1 MYYYLVGAL
10 KRRLILELQDSFSR
24 HPIYR
29 KITPFIQN
37 RFSFS
42 ERPQFGIVVQGSSA
56 NKIQLDASN
65 FIGTV
70 QSHVMLA
77 RVGGELVFPLEWV
90 REDLACLRENGGV
103 MPTAPGVYYLEIL
116 SAPTNPSEEGSFIID
131 PLKTVTNEPVLRF
144 QTGLETTAQLQNVPL
159 DKTLRLYEN
168 RSFLLHAGV
177 DYELLDHGELRFLH
191 NFSSNSYVTADYR
204 YPTDSLGPFP
214 FKWNTA
220 DVRTLPGVV
229 MAFGKRAEAGQKT
242 AVVVYPSR
250 VEAAQAYGGKH
261 EVSFDLEIIARDTT
275 QIEEITDLVS
285 MYLWGE
291 KRPQLS
297 WEGIEIT
304 DVSMG
309 GESEEPID
317 ETGQLFQYMA
327 SMSIQMQ
334 ADWEI
339 HVPLAL
345 TISNVEPETTAVTA
359 SVFYDTLPLLV
370 GRNPD
375 FERIG

>member
-1 MYYYLVGAL
+1 MYYYLVGSL

-29 KITPFIQN
+29 KIVPFIQN
-37 RFSFS
+37 RFAFT

-56 NKIQLDASN
+56 NKVQLDASN

-77 RVGGELVFPLEWV
+77 RVAGDPVFPLEWV
-90 REDLACLRENGGV
+90 REDLACVRQNGDV

-116 SAPTNPSEEGSFIID
+116 KAPTNPSEDGAFIID
-131 PLKTVTNEPVLRF
+131 PLKTVSNEPILRF
-144 QTGLETTAQLQNVPL
+144 QTGFEEEAQLQNVPL

-168 RSFLLHAGV
+168 RSFLLQPGV
-177 DYELLDHGELRFLH
+177 DYATLDNGGVRFLH
-191 NFSSNSYVTADYR
+191 PFSSNSFITADYR
-204 YPTDSLGPFP
+204 YPTPSIGPVP
-214 FKWNTA
+214 FRWNTS
-220 DVRTLPGVV
+220 DTTTLPGVIL
-229 MAFGKRAEAGQKT
+229 AFGKRSETGQKT
-242 AVVVYPSR
+242 AVVVYQSR
-250 VEAAQAYGGKH
+250 VDAAQAYGGKH
-261 EVSFDLEIIARDTT
+261 EVSFDLEVIARDTT
-275 QIEEITDLVS
+275 QIEEIADLVN

-291 KRPQLS
+291 KRPVLS

-317 ETGQLFQYMA
+317 ETGQVFQYMA
-327 SMSIQMQ
+327 SMTVQLQ

-345 TISNVEPETTAVTA
+345 TISKVEPDAQPVTPA
-359 SVFYDTLPLLV
+359 VFYDTYPV
-370 GRNPD
+370 VAGRNPD
-375 FERIG
+375 YERIA

>member
-1 MYYYLVGAL
+1 MFYYLIGAL
-10 KRRLILELQDSFSR
+10 KRRLILELKDSFSR
-24 HPIYR
+24 HPVYR
-29 KITPFIQN
+29 KIVPFIQN
-37 RFSFS
+37 RFAFD

-70 QSHVMLA
+70 LSHVMLA
-77 RVGGELVFPLEWV
+77 KVAGAQVFPLEWV
-90 REDLACLRENGGV
+90 REDANCVRNGS

-116 SAPTNPSEEGSFIID
+116 SAPTTVGEVGSFIID
-131 PLKTVTNEPVLRF
+131 PLRTVTNEPVFRF
-144 QTGLETTAQLQNVPL
+144 TTGFEQEGQLQNVPL
-159 DKTLRLYEN
+159 NQTLRLYEN
-168 RSFLLHAGV
+168 RSFLLEAGR
-177 DYELLDHGELRFLH
+177 DYELLAQGSIKFLRPFGA
-191 NFSSNSYVTADYR
+191 NGYVTADYR
-204 YPTDSLGPFP
+204 YPVDSIGPVP

-220 DVRTLPGVV
+220 DTTTLPGVV
-229 MAFGKRAEAGQKT
+229 LAFGKRSEAGQKA
-242 AVVVYPSR
+242 AVVVYQQR
-250 VEAAQAYGGKH
+250 VDTAQAYGGKH
-261 EVSFDLEIIARDTT
+261 DVSFDLEILARDTT

-291 KRPQLS
+291 KRPILS

-317 ETGQLFQYMA
+317 ETGQEFQYMTT
-327 SMSIQMQ
+327 MTVQIQ

-345 TISNVEPETTAVTA
+345 TISNVEPQSQPVT
-359 SVFYDTLPLLV
+359 SQIFYDTFPV
-370 GRNPD
+370 VAGRNPD
-375 FERIG
+375 YERIG

>member
-1 MYYYLVGAL
+1 MYYYLIGAL

-29 KITPFIQN
+29 KIVPFIQN
-37 RFSFS
+37 RFSFT

-56 NKIQLDASN
+56 SKVQLDASN
-65 FIGTV
+65 FLGTV

-77 RVGGELVFPLEWV
+77 RVAGEPVFPLEWV
-90 REDLACLRENGGV
+90 REDLACLRHHENV
-103 MPTAPGVYYLEIL
+103 MPTEPGVYYMEIL
-116 SAPTNPSEEGSFIID
+116 TAPTNASEEGSFIID
-131 PLKTVTNEPVLRF
+131 PLKTVSNEPVIRF
-144 QTGLETTAQLQNVPL
+144 QTGFETTAQLQNVPL
-159 DKTLRLYEN
+159 DRTLRLYEN
-168 RSFLLHAGV
+168 RTFLLHAGV
-177 DYELLDHGELRFLH
+177 DYELGDRGDLTFLH
-191 NFSSNSYVTADYR
+191 PFGSNSYITGDYR
-204 YPTDSLGPFP
+204 YPTDSIGPLP
-214 FKWNTA
+214 FRWNTA
-220 DVRTLPGVV
+220 DVTTLPGVV

-242 AVVVYPSR
+242 AVVVYQSR
-250 VEAAQAYGGKH
+250 VDAAQAYGGKH
-261 EVSFDLEIIARDTT
+261 EVSFDLEVIARDTT

-291 KRPQLS
+291 KRPILS

-317 ETGQLFQYMA
+317 ETGQLFQYTTTMTV
-327 SMSIQMQ
+327 QMQ

-345 TISNVEPETTAVTA
+345 TISSVEPETQPVTP
-359 SVFYDTLPLLV
+359 SVFYDTFPV
-370 GRNPD
+370 VAGRNPD
-375 FERIG
+375 FERIA

>member
-29 KITPFIQN
+29 KIVPFIQN
-37 RFSFS
+37 RFAFS

-65 FIGTV
+65 FVGTV

-77 RVGGELVFPLEWV
+77 RVGGDPAFPLEWV
-90 REDLACLRENGGV
+90 REDLACVRHHDGV

-116 SAPTNPSEEGSFIID
+116 AAPTNASEEGSFIID
-131 PLKTVTNEPVLRF
+131 PLLTVTSEPVLRF
-144 QTGLETTAQLQNVPL
+144 QTGFEQEGQLQNIPL
-159 DKTLRLYEN
+159 EGTLRLYEN
-168 RSFLLHAGV
+168 RSFLLQAGV
-177 DYELLDHGELRFLH
+177 DYELGERGEIRFLH
-191 NFSSNSYVTADYR
+191 RFGSNSYVTADYR
-204 YPTDSLGPFP
+204 YPTESIGPMP
-214 FKWNTA
+214 FRWNMA
-220 DVRTLPGVV
+220 DVTTLPGVV
-229 MAFGKRAEAGQKT
+229 MAFGKRSEVGQKT
-242 AVVVYPSR
+242 AVVVYGSR
-250 VEAAQAYGGKH
+250 VDAAQAYGGKH
-261 EVSFDLEIIARDTT
+261 EVSFDLEVIARDTT

-285 MYLWGE
+285 MYIWGE
-291 KRPQLS
+291 KRPVLS

-317 ETGQLFQYMA
+317 ETGQSFQYMTT
-327 SMSIQMQ
+327 MTVQMQ

-345 TISNVEPETTAVTA
+345 TISRAEPNTRPVMS
-359 SVFYDTLPLLV
+359 SVFYETFPVVV

-375 FERIG
+375 YERIG

>member
-1 MYYYLVGAL
+1 M
-10 KRRLILELQDSFSR
+10 KRRLILELKDSFSR

-29 KITPFIQN
+29 KLVPFIQN
-37 RFSFS
+37 RFAFD

-65 FIGTV
+65 FIGAV

-77 RVGGELVFPLEWV
+77 KIGAESVFPLEWV
-90 REDLACLRENGGV
+90 REDLAAVRAHGGV
-103 MPTAPGVYYLEIL
+103 IETPPGVYYLEIL
-116 SAPTNPSEEGSFIID
+116 SAPTTPGEAGSFIID
-131 PLKTVTNEPVLRF
+131 PLRTVTNEPVFRF
-144 QTGLETTAQLQNVPL
+144 QTGFEPEGQLQNVPL
-159 DKTLRLYEN
+159 ERTLRLYED
-168 RSFLLHAGV
+168 RSMMLHAGV
-177 DYELLDHGELRFLH
+177 DYEVGTHGSIRFLH
-191 NFSSNSYVTADYR
+191 PFAADSYITADYR
-204 YPTDSLGPFP
+204 YPIESIGPVP
-214 FKWNTA
+214 FRWNTA
-220 DVRTLPGVV
+220 DATTLPGVV
-229 MAFGKRAEAGQKT
+229 LAFGKRSEAGQKT
-242 AVVVYPSR
+242 AVVVYAER
-250 VEAAQAYGGKH
+250 IEAAQAYGGKH
-261 EVSFDLEIIARDTT
+261 EVSFDLEIIARDST

-291 KRPQLS
+291 KRPVLA

-317 ETGQLFQYMA
+317 ETGQDFQFMTT
-327 SMSIQMQ
+327 MTVQLQ

-339 HVPLAL
+339 HVPLPL
-345 TISNVEPETTAVTA
+345 TISNIEPEGIATVAPQA
-359 SVFYDTLPLLV
+359 FYDTYGVLA